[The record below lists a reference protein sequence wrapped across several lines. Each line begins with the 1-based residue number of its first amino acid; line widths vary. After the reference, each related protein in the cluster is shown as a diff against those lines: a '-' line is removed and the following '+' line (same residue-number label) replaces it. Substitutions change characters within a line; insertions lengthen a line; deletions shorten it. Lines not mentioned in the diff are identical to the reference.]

1 MDVWR
6 RSKDKYGDSGFSR
19 MTALFIL
26 AVASICGRAVAQE
39 PGVSV
44 KEDAAAWV
52 LSNAYVSATISKT
65 TGDMVSLKYKGLE
78 TMGYVSGHHAGYWEQ
93 NPSGAVRLDAKLT
106 IDPAANGGERVEVS
120 VKGWSDGESLSA
132 HPRKDPAAVV
142 EHGEDQLQ
150 GRQVGP
156 PPGSGREANAGTRV
170 NRPAGDRGP
179 GLLLDMEIRYTLG
192 KDDHGIY
199 TYAIFT
205 HQPTYGAT
213 QLGESRYGF
222 KLNQKVFDWLSIDD
236 QRNGLMPN
244 GHDWDMGTDLN
255 MKEARRLT
263 TGVYK
268 GRAEHKYD
276 YCADQFDTP
285 AFGWASTKDHIGLYF
300 INPSM
305 EYLSSGPFHFELTGH
320 LDDGDG
326 GDPTLLDYWRG
337 THYGGSELPVKAGE
351 DWNKVVGP
359 IFVYLDSN
367 TTPDRMFADAKAQ
380 AKAEAAK
387 WPYAWVGR
395 VDYPKASARATVTG
409 QVVLHDPESHLTK
422 LSNLMV
428 GLAYPDEGEPGGDAR
443 QGLTWQSDAKH
454 YEFWAHGTEDGRFTI
469 PKVRA
474 GTYELHAIADGVLGE
489 YQKASVKVRAGGEV
503 DLGRLEW
510 TPVRYGVQVF
520 QIGVPNRSAS
530 EFLHGNDHWHW
541 GEYLAY
547 SKLFP
552 KDVDFTVGKSDWA
565 KDWFIYQVPH
575 AEGDDATGRGKGRAT
590 TWTVHFNMGRE
601 KPKSGNA
608 VLRLALD
615 GVSTKSIEVGVNGKS
630 AGQITGL
637 IYNATINRD
646 GIEGSWV
653 EKDLM
658 FPASMLNAG
667 ENILTLTVPEGG
679 LTSGVSY
686 DVVRLE
692 LSSK

>member
-1 MDVWR
+1 M
-6 RSKDKYGDSGFSR
+6 G
-19 MTALFIL
+19 IL
-26 AVASICGRAVAQE
+26 ICRNVAVMMVAACAFVGGAVAQG
-39 PGVSV
+39 PGVV
-44 KEDAAAWV
+44 VRDDGAVWV
-52 LSNAYVSATISKT
+52 LSNAFVTATVSKT

-93 NPSGAVRLDAKLT
+93 NPSGAARVDATLT
-106 IDPAANGGERVEVS
+106 IDPATNGGERAEVS
-120 VKGWSDGESLSA
+120 VKGWSDGESLTA
-132 HPRKDPAAVV
+132 HPRRDPATKIANA
-142 EHGEDQLQ
+142 EEQLE
-150 GRQVGP
+150 GRKVGP

-170 NRPAGDRGP
+170 NRPTGNRGP

-199 TYAIFT
+199 TYAMFT

-236 QRNGLMPN
+236 QRNALMPN

-276 YCADQFDTP
+276 YSADQFETP

-337 THYGGSELPVKAGE
+337 THYGGSELPVQAGE
-351 DWNKVVGP
+351 DWKKVIGP

-367 TTPDRMFADAKAQ
+367 ATADQMFADAKAQ
-380 AKAEAAK
+380 AKVEAEK
-387 WPYAWVGR
+387 WPYTWVAG
-395 VDYPKASARATVTG
+395 VDYPKASQRATVEG
-409 QVVLHDPESHLTK
+409 QMVLHDPQSGMTK
-422 LSNLMV
+422 LSKLMV

-454 YEFWAHGTEDGRFTI
+454 YEFWAHGTEDGKFSI
-469 PKVRA
+469 PKVRP

-489 YQKASVKVRAGGEV
+489 YHKATVTVRAGGEV
-503 DLGRLEW
+503 NLGKLEW
-510 TPVRYGVQVF
+510 TPVRYGKQLW
-520 QIGVPNRSAS
+520 QIGIPNRSAS

-541 GEYLAY
+541 GEYVEY

-565 KDWFIYQVPH
+565 KDWFIYEVPH
-575 AEGDDATGRGKGRAT
+575 ALSDDPTGRGKGRAT
-590 TWTVHFNMGRE
+590 TWTVHFDVATTEVLAGQ
-601 KPKSGNA
+601 G

-615 GVSTKSIEVGVNGKS
+615 GVSARSIEVGVNGKT
-630 AGQITGL
+630 AGQVTGL

-653 EKDLM
+653 EKDLA
-658 FPASMLNAG
+658 FSASMLKAG
-667 ENILTLTVPEGG
+667 ENTLTLTVPEGG
-679 LTSGVSY
+679 LMSGVSY

-692 LSSK
+692 LSPR

>member
-1 MDVWR
+1 MR
-6 RSKDKYGDSGFSR
+6 ILGGLN
-19 MTALFIL
+19 AIL
-26 AVASICGRAVAQE
+26 AMAMAVGSAAGQG
-39 PGVSV
+39 PAVTV
-44 KEDAAAWV
+44 KDAGSAWV
-52 LSNAYVSATISKT
+52 MSNAYVTATISKT

-93 NPSGAVRLDAKLT
+93 NPSGAARLEAKIS
-106 IDPAANGGERVEVS
+106 IDPTANGGERAEVS
-120 VKGWSDGESLSA
+120 VKGWSDGESLTA
-132 HPRKDPAAVV
+132 HPRPDPAAAV
-142 EHGEDQLQ
+142 EDAASQLG
-150 GRQVGP
+150 GRTVGP

-170 NRPAGDRGP
+170 NRPAGNPGP

-192 KDDHGIY
+192 REDHGIY

-205 HQPTYGAT
+205 HQPTYAAT

-222 KLNQKVFDWLSIDD
+222 KLNQKVFDWLSIDA
-236 QRNGLMPN
+236 QRNELMPN

-276 YCADQFDTP
+276 YCADQFETP
-285 AFGWASTKDHIGLYF
+285 AFGWASTKEHIGLYF

-351 DWNKVVGP
+351 NWTKVVGP
-359 IFVYLDSN
+359 IFVYLDSAA
-367 TTPDRMFADAKAQ
+367 TPDAMFADAKAQ
-380 AKAEAAK
+380 AKSEAAK
-387 WPYAWVGR
+387 WPYAWVDG
-395 VDYPKASARATVTG
+395 VAYPKAAERATVKG
-409 QVVLHDPESHLTK
+409 QVVLHDPIEPGVK
-422 LSNLMV
+422 LANLMV
-428 GLAYPDEGEPGGDAR
+428 GLAYPDEGVAGGDPR

-454 YEFWAHGTEDGRFTI
+454 YEFWAHGSDDGRFTI

-489 YQKASVKVRAGGEV
+489 YQKASVTVGAGGEV
-503 DLGRLEW
+503 DLGKLEW

-530 EFLHGNDHWHW
+530 EFLRGNDHWHW
-541 GEYLAY
+541 GEYVEY

-552 KDVDFTVGKSDWA
+552 KDVNYIVDKSDWS

-575 AEGDDATGRGKGRAT
+575 AESDDPTGRGKGRAT
-590 TWTVHFNMGRE
+590 TWTIHFNMGRE
-601 KPKSGNA
+601 ARREGHG

-615 GVSTKSIEVGVNGKS
+615 GVSARSIDVGVNGKP
-630 AGQITGL
+630 AGQVTGL

-653 EKDLM
+653 EKDLP
-658 FPASMLNAG
+658 FDASMLTAG
-667 ENILTLTVPEGG
+667 ENTLTLTVPEGG

-692 LSSK
+692 LSPK